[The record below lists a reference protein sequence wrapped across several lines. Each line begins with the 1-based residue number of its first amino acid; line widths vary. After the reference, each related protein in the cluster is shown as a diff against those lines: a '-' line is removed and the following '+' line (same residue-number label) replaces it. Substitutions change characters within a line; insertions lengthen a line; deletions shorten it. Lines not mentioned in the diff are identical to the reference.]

1 MITFEGPQCM
11 WTDPSKKS
19 RQGSDSPPPFHPDNA
34 YILGTFGPA
43 FPPLHLHLN
52 SHSHVH
58 IKIDGEHSHS
68 IERYFLPQ
76 TIHKT
81 FAAKNIWKN
90 IRMIPPNDEKNIA
103 LMHTKKVYWSSQ
115 LVLYTKTSC
124 SDARGGH
131 SFHSLPSPAKQI
143 FSLL

>member
-1 MITFEGPQCM
+1 MIYAFFVEKMLRVAVTHLYGPNRSGCLD
-11 WTDPSKKS
+11 WGVG
-19 RQGSDSPPPFHPDNA
+19 GSA
-34 YILGTFGPA
+34 CILGTFGPA

-103 LMHTKKVYWSSQ
+103 LMHTKKVY
-115 LVLYTKTSC
+115 
-124 SDARGGH
+124 
-131 SFHSLPSPAKQI
+131 
-143 FSLL
+143 